1 MGAEGK
7 LQRGDITGLR
17 APGMDPGNL
26 VPDPELLTAMRRLH
40 PEDPAQTGST
50 VTQSHGTGGEGAG
63 DVWIHPRLQSICH
76 SSAGCRGWWQ
86 SPFPPCPLLS

>member
-40 PEDPAQTGST
+40 PEDPVRWPTALAEFETPPSRQKNKQDKQT
-50 VTQSHGTGGEGAG
+50 TQIFSKEISCIGGE
-63 DVWIHPRLQSICH
+63 IKT
-76 SSAGCRGWWQ
+76 
-86 SPFPPCPLLS
+86 